1 MATEAVT
8 EIEHLQQIIE
18 SLKQKN
24 LELIKHNQL
33 LQEENSKLTE
43 LLEQVDETS
52 ATDDDDDDT
61 EELEP
66 VDEEADCEENSKW
79 LPLKGFDD
87 YVIKN
92 YYPYDIKR
100 VSTGHVVKDSPQ
112 KSGYINV
119 HIYHKTYLKHLL
131 VARQF
136 IPNDDPKNKLYVDH
150 KNKHRDDY
158 HISNLRWVSFNE
170 NCRNRTS
177 HLGLDYEFVDEIPG
191 DSIVV
196 DAYGEYKFENY
207 YFYNDKFYFDNGIEY
222 RVLRINTRKCD
233 GSKYVYVLSTDGIS
247 RKIYYSKFKRLY
259 NLE

>member
-1 MATEAVT
+1 MST

-100 VSTGHVVKDSPQ
+100 VSTGHVVKDWPQ
-112 KSGYINV
+112 NTGYVGVHLNNKSF
-119 HIYHKTYLKHLL
+119 LKHILI
-131 VARQF
+131 ARQF
-136 IPNDDPKNKLYVDH
+136 IPNDDPKNKRLVDH
-150 KNKHRDDY
+150 KNKNRADY

-170 NCRNRTS
+170 NNQNKTS

-191 DSIVV
+191 DAIKV
-196 DAYGEYKFENY
+196 DSYGKYKFED
-207 YFYNDKFYFDNGIEY
+207 YFFINNTFYFHTGVEY
-222 RVLRINTRKCD
+222 RVLRINIRKDD
-233 GSKYVYVLSTDGIS
+233 GSKFVNAMSTNGKRI
-247 RKIYYSKFKRLY
+247 RIYYSKFKRLY